1 MAKRRGSDDD
11 DRGHGEGRDRR
22 RRRRRDEHK
31 WAVCPTCVY
40 SEPVKDDA
48 PIHKKKC
55 PKCGSK
61 LVGSST
67 KGKISLK
74 DLVDHVEDV
83 CREIRGE

>member
-1 MAKRRGSDDD
+1 
-11 DRGHGEGRDRR
+11 
-22 RRRRRDEHK
+22 
-31 WAVCPTCVY
+31 VY